1 MNIKEVF
8 AQIDKLIK
16 EIEMD
21 QERAKQSHDKIEEM
35 YCIGRVNGLLWAKS
49 FLYETEA
56 YLEELAKDEA
66 EK

>member
-1 MNIKEVF
+1 MTIKEVF
-8 AQIDKLIK
+8 IQIDKLIK
-16 EIEMD
+16 EIEVD
-21 QERAKQSHDKIEEM
+21 QERAKQDHDPKEEM

-56 YLEELAKDEA
+56 YLEELIKDET